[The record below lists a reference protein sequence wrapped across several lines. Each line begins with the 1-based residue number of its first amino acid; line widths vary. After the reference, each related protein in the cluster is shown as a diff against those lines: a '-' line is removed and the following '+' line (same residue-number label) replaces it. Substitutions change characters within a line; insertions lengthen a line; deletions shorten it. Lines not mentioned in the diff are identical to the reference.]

1 MSQMLRVLL
10 ISIFFIVILPVLA
23 QDLDESYEWEDEGIT
38 VDYPDDW
45 DDSVDDNDIVHL
57 SSDETDVFIIFDD
70 YDEDDD
76 IEDYI
81 EDVFDTYTFDSLRF
95 DEDDV
100 LISELDDF
108 DLSASYFYTDELDN
122 EEFERAIVAI
132 PLDDEIIAIA
142 VIVPI
147 TDDEI
152 EEIDLVFDI
161 LATLT
166 VIGSNSSSDEDTY
179 EFDNDY
185 RIILDNGWA
194 EDDELFSNGDL
205 DVIFYF
211 FDVDFEREDTRA
223 AAMREVFTDVSSIDY
238 DEDFVYFL
246 ELDNDDNAIAY
257 YYQDEYYSMIVAF
270 STDDDMVIVAVAIPS
285 DEDDTEAVFDY
296 EQELYDFLATMED

>member
-10 ISIFFIVILPVLA
+10 ISMLFIVMMPVMA
-23 QDLDESYEWEDEGIT
+23 QDLDETYEWEDEGIT

-45 DDSVDDNDIVHL
+45 DDSVDENDIVHL
-57 SSDETDVFIIFDD
+57 ASDETDVFIIFED

-81 EDVFDTYTFDSLRF
+81 EDAFDSYTFDSIRF

-100 LISELDDF
+100 FIGELDDF
-108 DLSASYFYTDELDN
+108 DLSASYFYSDELDD

-132 PLDDEIIAIA
+132 PLDDELIAIA

-147 TDDEI
+147 RDDEI

-166 VIGSNSSSDEDTY
+166 VTGATSSSDEDTY

-185 RIILDNGWA
+185 EIVLDSGWA
-194 EDDELFSNGDL
+194 VDDELFSNGDL

-211 FDVDFEREDTRA
+211 YEVDDEREDTPA
-223 AAMREVFTDVSSIDY
+223 AAMRDVFGDVSDIDY

-246 ELDNDDNAIAY
+246 ELDNDDNSIGY
-257 YYQDEYYSMIVAF
+257 YYEDDFYSLIVAF
-270 STDDDMVIVAVAIPS
+270 STDDDLIIVAVAIPS

-296 EQELYDFLATMED
+296 EDDFYEFLGTMKD